1 MAGASGASGM
11 ETQKQLTEFL
21 YAELLHSLGV
31 YNGACEK
38 FKALQDDLEEVESGP
53 EDAARWRLKRA
64 AEAAFHC
71 NSHLRDQLHRS
82 ADVDGQ
88 PITRGQPSPFPAA
101 EERAYPTIS
110 LLSAIADFYEDAIA
124 ALRLYLKD
132 PDDRKAMNVEEYP
145 GHVLGYRLA
154 FIHDPQRRRE
164 ELTDEER
171 TALIEGKISRNSSRL
186 DEVKK
191 QLPPT
196 ETSKRGVIDEAE
208 RAKRFENILQG
219 DASSNH
225 TLLLTI
231 IQAMSEAH
239 MWMHEAEHIQSKSFG
254 EMLVGLPET
263 YARSQRMLRYSLV
276 LNTFVY
282 MAAES
287 APWIF
292 AEDERERDYVI
303 SNYDDCVRTL
313 APTYCI
319 WISVQLS
326 LLALH
331 RRAFTW
337 WTMGKREWAYRDF
350 YKLVR
355 LLRGLR
361 EPAERRGLRV
371 PGTKTFIEGLTG
383 MAELHIGRIYRGQ
396 HAHKMALRYF
406 ERASHH
412 LKGWEEHGEIGGL
425 VKSSH
430 WRVSLLI
437 NEGEANYQ
445 LGRVKRSILC
455 YAQAWRAYLLLV
467 EAETHATANVDV
479 VDSFAK
485 WLLPIVDDPEI
496 NRWELRSRIAPLV
509 DQFGTLRT
517 PPHLRSLAADI
528 VMRMGHLLFVLKLP
542 PKQRRN
548 EEEPRTEPP
557 NGEHDL
563 AKKCMAKAAFLD
575 PTNTMTATDLLKIE
589 YQAKG
594 EIPRPDEGSKG
605 PPVVPITEQWPAV
618 SGGFEEAA
626 QVTEYVLQSWLNKI
640 DRGRRK
646 YKREKEKR
654 VALDLLKSFLSHT
667 DSSNVKLAQVY
678 RYLMQ
683 ERRDDG
689 GAKKGEHSLDFVCM
703 RRYSSFFP
711 FLPRPSAFRAPGGGY
726 FVQACEPDAEPFGI
740 AVDPGPDFIENLY
753 RCGFALADIQM
764 IVITHDHADHIASL
778 DALLALMFNRGRL
791 TTDKFD
797 RDEKR
802 RLAIVGN
809 KSVCQRYE
817 FFNLPEYK
825 FIRKKK
831 EKPRKDAVRVL
842 SFEEIH
848 RLTSI
853 ENPARRKRA
862 IARKEIVLGPETL
875 RIEPVQT
882 WGHQDATGFISQ
894 GFLLS
899 IGSDPDRSS
908 ILFTGDTGIPPELP
922 LEPDLEQS
930 PRKDLR
936 AKGSKGLRE
945 AIEEAD
951 VVVAHLSSVPLVELR
966 TLAGLNASPEEA
978 NLQLVRDYAELWE
991 AAAKA
996 ATDDSADGE
1005 ENGGVGD
1012 ETEDDGKGNGE
1023 VEDGGEREDLK
1034 AGVTEAEFLLKQIQF
1049 GFRVKSGDHGIH
1061 VSPFDS
1067 RQGANKA
1074 RQHLY
1079 LKGLLDIA
1087 EIMASVE
1094 RKRGSLLL
1102 LGELREELGTFRT
1115 SIATAVSDAFF
1126 KKGSRGSRPSALTAD
1141 IGLRVRL
1148 TQSAK
1153 TTDPTLDV
1161 LCTTCD
1167 LDNDL
1172 VSGEKFHAPGE
1183 IREVCVKGEDE
1194 GVFYNCWLHNP
1205 RMRDEYLWV
1214 EAVERYDV
1222 FGE

>member
-1 MAGASGASGM
+1 MARDIAVSGM
-11 ETQKQLTEFL
+11 ETQKHLSEFL

-31 YNGACEK
+31 YNGASDKLE
-38 FKALQDDLEEVESGP
+38 ALRDELKEVRSGP
-53 EDAARWRLKRA
+53 EDAAKWRLKKA
-64 AEAAFHC
+64 AEAALHC
-71 NSHLRDQLHRS
+71 NSHLRDQLHYS
-82 ADVDGQ
+82 ADVDGK
-88 PITRGQPSPFPAA
+88 PTTRGQPSPFPAA
-101 EERAYPTIS
+101 EERAYPTVS
-110 LLSAIADFYEDAIA
+110 LLSSIADFYEDAIA
-124 ALRLYLKD
+124 ALRLHLED
-132 PDDRKAMNVEEYP
+132 PDPEKAMDAEGHP
-145 GHVLGYRLA
+145 GHVLGRRLA
-154 FIHDPQRRRE
+154 HIHDPQRRRE
-164 ELTDEER
+164 KLGTEESV
-171 TALIEGKISRNSSRL
+171 TLVEGKIARNENRL
-186 DEVKK
+186 SEVEK

-196 ETSKRGVIDEAE
+196 DTSNRGEIDEAE
-208 RAKRFENILQG
+208 QTRRFKAILRG
-219 DASSNH
+219 DAGSNH
-225 TLLLTI
+225 SLLLTV

-254 EMLVGLPET
+254 EMLVALPET
-263 YARSQRMLRYSLV
+263 HARSQRMLRYSLV

-287 APWIF
+287 SPLIF

-303 SNYDDCVRTL
+303 SNYDDCVRNL

-319 WISVQLS
+319 WISAQLS

-337 WTMGKREWAYRDF
+337 WTMGRREWAYRDF
-350 YKLVR
+350 HKLIR

-361 EPAERRGLRV
+361 GPAERRGLRV
-371 PGTKTFIEGLTG
+371 PGTRTFIEGLTG

-406 ERASHH
+406 ERASRH

-430 WRVSLLI
+430 WRVNLLI

-445 LGRVKRSILC
+445 LGRIKRSILC

-467 EAETHATANVDV
+467 EAETHATANVDI
-479 VDSFAK
+479 VDSFTK
-485 WLLPIVDDPEI
+485 WLAQIVDDPDV
-496 NRWELRSRIAPLV
+496 NRWELRSKIAPLV

-542 PKQRRN
+542 PKQPPAPGR
-548 EEEPRTEPP
+548 RTEPP

-563 AKKCMAKAAFLD
+563 AAKCMSKAAFLD

-589 YQAKG
+589 YQIKG
-594 EIPRPDEGSKG
+594 KVLRPDEGSQG
-605 PPVVPITEQWPAV
+605 PSEVALADQWPAV

-626 QVTEYVLQSWLNKI
+626 QVTEYVLQSWLNEV
-640 DRGRRK
+640 DFGRPNNRA
-646 YKREKEKR
+646 KEKR
-654 VALDLLKSFLSHT
+654 VALDLLRSFLAHT

-683 ERRDDG
+683 GRRDDVG
-689 GAKKGEHSLDFVCM
+689 KESEGHSLDFVCM

-726 FVQACEPDAEPFGI
+726 FVKACEPGCEPFGI

-791 TTDKFD
+791 TTDKFS
-797 RDEKR
+797 REERR
-802 RLAIVGN
+802 RLVIVGN
-809 KSVCQRYE
+809 ESVCERYDFFNQDEYE
-817 FFNLPEYK
+817 FIEEVD
-825 FIRKKK
+825 
-831 EKPRKDAVRVL
+831 EKARKDAVRVI
-842 SFEEIH
+842 SFEDVYEITNLDNAAK
-848 RLTSI
+848 RS
-853 ENPARRKRA
+853 AR
-862 IARKEIVLGPETL
+862 IAAKEIVLDPQTL
-875 RIEPVQT
+875 QIEPVKT
-882 WGHQDATGFISQ
+882 WGHQDATGIISQ

-899 IGSDPDRSS
+899 IGAGADRSS
-908 ILFTGDTGIPPELP
+908 ILFTGDTGIPSELP
-922 LEPDLEQS
+922 LEPDPER
-930 PRKDLR
+930 PAREDLL
-936 AKGSKGLRE
+936 AKGTKGLRE
-945 AIEEAD
+945 AVEEAD

-966 TLAGLNASPEEA
+966 TLAGLNASPEDA
-978 NLQLVRDYAELWE
+978 KLQLVGDYAELWE
-991 AAAKA
+991 QA
-996 ATDDSADGE
+996 ATAASDTSKD
-1005 ENGGVGD
+1005 
-1012 ETEDDGKGNGE
+1012 
-1023 VEDGGEREDLK
+1023 EDLE
-1034 AGVTEAEFLLKQIQF
+1034 AGITEADFLLKQIQF
-1049 GFRVKSGDHGIH
+1049 GFRVKSPKELGVR
-1061 VSPFDS
+1061 VSPFDP
-1067 RQGANKA
+1067 RQKPNQS

-1079 LKGLLDIA
+1079 LRGLLDIA
-1087 EIMASVE
+1087 EIMATTK
-1094 RKRGSLLL
+1094 RKRGQLLL

-1115 SIATAVSDAFF
+1115 SIATAISDAFF
-1126 KKGSRGSRPSALTAD
+1126 RKGTGKRSRPHALTAD

-1148 TQSAK
+1148 NHTEKA
-1153 TTDPTLDV
+1153 TDPTLEV

-1172 VSGEKFHAPGE
+1172 VSSEKFHAPND
-1183 IREVCVKGEDE
+1183 INEVCVKGEDE

-1205 RMRDEYLWV
+1205 RMRDEFLWV
-1214 EAVERYDV
+1214 ESVERYDV

>member
-1 MAGASGASGM
+1 MAGDTAASGM
-11 ETQKQLTEFL
+11 EAQKRLSEFL

-31 YNGACEK
+31 YNGACDKLE
-38 FKALQDDLEEVESGP
+38 ALRGELKGVRSGP
-53 EDAARWRLKRA
+53 EDAAKWRLNKA
-64 AEAAFHC
+64 AEAALHC
-71 NSHLRDQLHRS
+71 NSHLRDQLHHS
-82 ADVDGQ
+82 ADLDGQ
-88 PITRGQPSPFPAA
+88 PTTRGQPSPFPAA
-101 EERAYPTIS
+101 EERAYPTVS
-110 LLSAIADFYEDAIA
+110 LLSSIADFYEDAIA
-124 ALRLYLKD
+124 ALGLHLED
-132 PDDRKAMNVEEYP
+132 PDPAKAMDAKRYP

-164 ELTDEER
+164 EITDKENI
-171 TALIEGKISRNSSRL
+171 ALVKGKIARNDSRL
-186 DEVKK
+186 NEVLK

-196 ETSKRGVIDEAE
+196 ETSNRGETDPAE
-208 RAKRFENILQG
+208 QARRFQAILQG

-225 TLLLTI
+225 SLLLTI

-287 APWIF
+287 TPWIF

-319 WISVQLS
+319 WISAQLS

-350 YKLVR
+350 HKLVR

-371 PGTKTFIEGLTG
+371 PGTNTFIEGLTG

-406 ERASHH
+406 ERASSH
-412 LKGWEEHGEIGGL
+412 LKDWEEHGEIGGL

-430 WRVSLLI
+430 WRVNLLI

-467 EAETHATANVDV
+467 EAETHATANLDI
-479 VDSFAK
+479 VDSFTK
-485 WLLPIVDDPEI
+485 WLAQIVGDPDI
-496 NRWELRSRIAPLV
+496 NRWELRLRIAPLV

-528 VMRMGHLLFVLKLP
+528 VTRMGHLLFVLKLP
-542 PKQRRN
+542 PEEKPTKEEGNRRVPK
-548 EEEPRTEPP
+548 PRTEPP
-557 NGEHDL
+557 DGRHDL
-563 AKKCMAKAAFLD
+563 AKKCMSKAAFLD
-575 PTNTMTATDLLKIE
+575 PTNTMTMTDLLKIE
-589 YQAKG
+589 YQIEEEG
-594 EIPRPDEGSKG
+594 IPRPDEGSKG
-605 PPVVPITEQWPAV
+605 PPDVSLADQWPAA

-626 QVTEYVLQSWLNKI
+626 QVTEYVLQSWLNKF
-640 DRGRRK
+640 DFRRPK
-646 YKREKEKR
+646 YKGAKEKR
-654 VALDLLKSFLSHT
+654 VARDLLKSFLAHT

-683 ERRDDG
+683 DRRDDG
-689 GAKKGEHSLDFVCM
+689 GGEIRAYSLDFVCM

-726 FVQACEPDAEPFGI
+726 FVRVCEPKAEPFGI
-740 AVDPGPDFIENLY
+740 AIDPGPDFIENLY

-791 TTDKFD
+791 TTDKFS
-797 RDEKR
+797 REEGT

-809 KSVCQRYE
+809 KSVCQRYD
-817 FFNLPEYK
+817 FFNQDQYE
-825 FIRKKK
+825 FIKRKR
-831 EKPRKDAVRVL
+831 EKTRKDAVRVL
-842 SFEEIH
+842 SFEEMH
-848 RLTSI
+848 RITSI
-853 ENPARRKRA
+853 ADPEKRKAA
-862 IARKEIVLGPETL
+862 IAKAEILLDPKTL
-875 RIEPVQT
+875 QIEPVQT
-882 WGHQDATGFISQ
+882 WGHQDATGSISQ
-894 GFLLS
+894 GFLLG
-899 IGSDPDRSS
+899 IGHRDSERSS

-922 LEPDLEQS
+922 LESDPER
-930 PRKDLR
+930 PVRKDLR
-936 AKGSKGLRE
+936 AKGRKGLRE
-945 AIEEAD
+945 AVEEAD

-966 TLAGLNASPEEA
+966 ALADMNTSPEDSK
-978 NLQLVRDYAELWE
+978 LKLVRDYAELWE
-991 AAAKA
+991 QAVIAAAGDGQDQGDEA
-996 ATDDSADGE
+996 GGGE
-1005 ENGGVGD
+1005 ED
-1012 ETEDDGKGNGE
+1012 
-1023 VEDGGEREDLK
+1023 DLK
-1034 AGVTEAEFLLKQIQF
+1034 AGITEADFLLKQIQF
-1049 GFRVKSGDHGIH
+1049 GFRVSPKERGVNI
-1061 VSPFDS
+1061 SPFDP
-1067 RQGANKA
+1067 RQKETQA

-1079 LKGLLDIA
+1079 LRGLLDIA
-1087 EIMASVE
+1087 EIMAST
-1094 RKRGSLLL
+1094 KRNRGQLLL

-1126 KKGSRGSRPSALTAD
+1126 PKGRSEAGPNALTAD

-1148 TQSAK
+1148 AHSEDETH
-1153 TTDPTLDV
+1153 PVLDV

-1172 VSGEKFHAPGE
+1172 VPREKFHAPSD

-1205 RMRDEYLWV
+1205 RMRDEFLWV
-1214 EAVERYDV
+1214 ESVERYDV

>member
-1 MAGASGASGM
+1 MAGDFSASGM
-11 ETQKQLTEFL
+11 ETQKQLSEFL

-31 YNGACEK
+31 YNAASEK
-38 FKALQDDLEEVESGP
+38 LGTLQGKLEGVRSGP
-53 EDAARWRLKRA
+53 EDAARWRLNKA
-64 AEAAFHC
+64 AEAALHC
-71 NSHLRDQLHRS
+71 NSHLRDQLHHS
-82 ADVDGQ
+82 ADLDGQ
-88 PITRGQPSPFPAA
+88 PTTRGQPSPFPAA
-101 EERAYPTIS
+101 EERAYPTVS
-110 LLSAIADFYEDAIA
+110 LLSSIADFYEDAIT
-124 ALRLYLKD
+124 ALGLHLED
-132 PDDRKAMNVEEYP
+132 PDPDKAMDIEGHP

-154 FIHDPQRRRE
+154 FIHDPQRRRKE
-164 ELTDEER
+164 IADRER
-171 TALIEGKISRNSSRL
+171 VALVKGKIARNQSRL
-186 DEVKK
+186 AEVRA

-196 ETSKRGVIDEAE
+196 EMSHHGEPNDVEQAE
-208 RAKRFENILQG
+208 RFEAILRG

-225 TLLLTI
+225 SLLLTI

-263 YARSQRMLRYSLV
+263 YARSQRMLRYSQV

-287 APWIF
+287 TPWIF
-292 AEDERERDYVI
+292 AEDARERDYVI

-319 WISVQLS
+319 WISAQFS

-350 YKLVR
+350 HKLIR

-371 PGTKTFIEGLTG
+371 PGTRTFIEGITG

-406 ERASHH
+406 ERASRH
-412 LKGWEEHGEIGGL
+412 LKGWEDHTEIGGL

-479 VDSFAK
+479 VDSFTK
-485 WLLPIVDDPEI
+485 WLTQIVDDPDV
-496 NRWELRSRIAPLV
+496 NRWDLRSRIAPLV

-542 PKQRRN
+542 PEGNPTKN
-548 EEEPRTEPP
+548 EPRTEPP

-563 AKKCMAKAAFLD
+563 AKKCMSKAAFLD
-575 PTNTMTATDLLKIE
+575 PTNTMTMTDLLKIE
-589 YQAKG
+589 CQIEEEG
-594 EIPRPDEGSKG
+594 IPRPDEGSKG
-605 PPVVPITEQWPAV
+605 PPEVSVADQRPAV

-626 QVTEYVLQSWLNKI
+626 QVTEYVLQSWLNEF
-640 DRGRRK
+640 DFGQPK
-646 YKREKEKR
+646 YLRAKEKR
-654 VALDLLKSFLSHT
+654 VALDLLKSFLAHT

-683 ERRDDG
+683 DRRDDG
-689 GAKKGEHSLDFVCM
+689 GGEIRAHSLDFVCM

-726 FVQACEPDAEPFGI
+726 FVRACEPGAEPFGI
-740 AVDPGPDFIENLY
+740 AIDPGPDFVENLY

-791 TTDKFD
+791 TTDKFS
-797 RDEKR
+797 REER
-802 RLAIVGN
+802 CRLAIVGN

-817 FFNLPEYK
+817 FFNQDEYK
-825 FIRKKK
+825 FIKRKK
-831 EKPRKDAVRVL
+831 EKTRRDAVRVL
-842 SFEEIH
+842 SFEEMH
-848 RLTSI
+848 RITSNADPADRKSAI
-853 ENPARRKRA
+853 ERE
-862 IARKEIVLGPETL
+862 EIFLDPETL
-875 RIEPVQT
+875 QIEPVQT
-882 WGHQDATGFISQ
+882 WGHQDATGFVSQ
-894 GFLLS
+894 GFLLR
-899 IGSDPDRSS
+899 IGPDSDCSA

-922 LEPDLEQS
+922 LKPDPER
-930 PRKDLR
+930 PARKDLR
-936 AKGSKGLRE
+936 AKGRKGLRE
-945 AIEEAD
+945 AVEEAD
-951 VVVAHLSSVPLVELR
+951 VIVAHLSSVPLVELR
-966 TLAGLNASPEEA
+966 ALAGLNTRPEDAE
-978 NLQLVRDYAELWE
+978 LKLVRDYAALWE
-991 AAAKA
+991 EAASAASDGSKDDDHKA
-996 ATDDSADGE
+996 TRSNEQEGREQEARSSE
-1005 ENGGVGD
+1005 EN
-1012 ETEDDGKGNGE
+1012 
-1023 VEDGGEREDLK
+1023 DLK
-1034 AGVTEAEFLLKQIQF
+1034 AGITQADFLLKQIQF
-1049 GFRVKSGDHGIH
+1049 GFRVKGPKELGVH
-1061 VSPFDS
+1061 VSPFDP
-1067 RQGANKA
+1067 RQIENQA

-1079 LKGLLDIA
+1079 LRGLLDIA
-1087 EIMASVE
+1087 DIMANTK
-1094 RKRGSLLL
+1094 RKHGQLLL
-1102 LGELREELGTFRT
+1102 IGELREELGTFRT
-1115 SIATAVSDAFF
+1115 SIATAVSNAFF
-1126 KKGSRGSRPSALTAD
+1126 QKGRREARPNALTAD

-1148 TQSAK
+1148 AHSENA
-1153 TTDPTLDV
+1153 TDSSLDV

-1172 VSGEKFHAPGE
+1172 VSGEKFHAPSD

>member
-11 ETQKQLTEFL
+11 ETQKQLSEFL

-31 YNGACEK
+31 YNGASEK
-38 FKALQDDLEEVESGP
+38 LGALRSDLGGIQSGP
-53 EDAARWRLKRA
+53 EDAARWRLNKA
-64 AEAAFHC
+64 AEAALHC
-71 NSHLRDQLHRS
+71 NSHLRDQLHHS
-82 ADVDGQ
+82 ADIDGQ
-88 PITRGQPSPFPAA
+88 PTRRGQPSPFPAA
-101 EERAYPTIS
+101 EERAYPTVS
-110 LLSAIADFYEDAIA
+110 LLHSIADFYEDAIA
-124 ALRLYLKD
+124 ALDLHLGD
-132 PDDRKAMNVEEYP
+132 PKRGRDAKAP
-145 GHVLGYRLA
+145 HGHVLGHRFA
-154 FIHDPQRRRE
+154 FIHDPQRRRR
-164 ELTDEER
+164 ELGDGER
-171 TALIEGKISRNSSRL
+171 GPLIEGKIARNETRL
-186 DEVKK
+186 AKVEDL
-191 QLPPT
+191 LPLA
-196 ETSKRGVIDEAE
+196 EKSKRSKPGKAE
-208 RAKRFENILQG
+208 QNRRFEAILRG

-225 TLLLTI
+225 SLLLTI

-239 MWMHEAEHIQSKSFG
+239 MWMHEAEHIQSQSFG
-254 EMLVGLPET
+254 EMLVGIPET
-263 YARSQRMLRYSLV
+263 YASSQRMLRYSLA

-282 MAAES
+282 MATKS

-331 RRAFTW
+331 RRAFTH

-350 YKLVR
+350 HKLVR

-371 PGTKTFIEGLTG
+371 PGTKTFIEGITG

-396 HAHKMALRYF
+396 HAHKMAIRYF

-412 LKGWEEHGEIGGL
+412 LEGWEEHEEIGDL
-425 VKSSH
+425 VRSSH

-445 LGRVKRSILC
+445 LGRVKRSILS
-455 YAQAWRAYLLLV
+455 YARAWRAYLRLV

-479 VDSFAK
+479 VNSFTK
-485 WLLPIVDDPEI
+485 WLKPIVDDPDV

-509 DQFGTLRT
+509 NQFGTLRT

-542 PKQRRN
+542 PEQRAN
-548 EEEPRTEPP
+548 EKETRIEPP
-557 NGEHDL
+557 NGKHDL
-563 AKKCMAKAAFLD
+563 ATKCMQKAAFLD
-575 PTNTMTATDLLKIE
+575 PTNTMSATDLLKIE
-589 YQAKG
+589 YQTKAEKK
-594 EIPRPDEGSKG
+594 IPRPDEGSKG
-605 PPVVPITEQWPAV
+605 PPEIRLGDQWPTV

-626 QVTEYVLQSWLNKI
+626 QVTEYVLQSWLN
-640 DRGRRK
+640 DVDLARPDDLGEER
-646 YKREKEKR
+646 R
-654 VALDLLKSFLSHT
+654 VALDLLASFLSHT

-683 ERRDDG
+683 DRRDDG
-689 GAKKGEHSLDFVCM
+689 GTRSAEHSLDFVCM

-726 FVQACEPDAEPFGI
+726 FIRACEPDRDPFGI

-764 IVITHDHADHIASL
+764 IVITHDHADHLASL
-778 DALLALMFNRGRL
+778 DALLALMYYRGRL
-791 TTDKFD
+791 TTDKFG
-797 RDEKR
+797 RDKGC

-809 KSVCQRYE
+809 ESVYERYN
-817 FFNLPEYK
+817 FYNKPEYD
-825 FIRKKK
+825 FID
-831 EKPRKDAVRVL
+831 EKYEKDRERKDAIRVL
-842 SFEEIH
+842 TFEDLHEI
-848 RLTSI
+848 LS
-853 ENPARRKRA
+853 EEDPGKRKAA
-862 IARKEIVLGPETL
+862 IVKREILLEPETL
-875 RIEPVQT
+875 QIEPVRT
-882 WGHQDATGFISQ
+882 WGHQDATGNISQ

-899 IGSDPDRSS
+899 IGTEDDRSS
-908 ILFTGDTGIPPELP
+908 ILFTGDTGIPPELDGKP
-922 LEPDLEQS
+922 EARPDLDAQGE
-930 PRKDLR
+930 KN
-936 AKGSKGLRE
+936 LRE
-945 AIEEAD
+945 AVEEAD

-966 TLAGLNASPEEA
+966 ELAALSPGSQD
-978 NLQLVRDYAELWE
+978 LKPQPVREYLRLWKR
-991 AAAKA
+991 AATAAKKPS
-996 ATDDSADGE
+996 TDKDLQ
-1005 ENGGVGD
+1005 VG
-1012 ETEDDGKGNGE
+1012 
-1023 VEDGGEREDLK
+1023 
-1034 AGVTEAEFLLKQIQF
+1034 ATEAEFLLKQIQF
-1049 GFRVKSGDHGIH
+1049 GFRVRAPKKFNVAI
-1061 VSPFDS
+1061 SPFDP
-1067 RQGANKA
+1067 RQEPSHSK
-1074 RQHLY
+1074 QHLY
-1079 LKGLLDIA
+1079 LKGLLEIA
-1087 EIMASVE
+1087 KIMASGE
-1094 RKRGSLLL
+1094 RKRGQLLL

-1115 SIATAVSDAFF
+1115 SIATAISESFF
-1126 KKGSRGSRPSALTAD
+1126 EEVEGKATPNALTAD

-1148 TQSAK
+1148 THSDGA
-1153 TTDPTLDV
+1153 TDPTLKV

-1172 VSGEKFHAPGE
+1172 VSGEKFHTPDE

-1194 GVFYNCWLHNP
+1194 GVFYNCWLHDP

>member
-1 MAGASGASGM
+1 MAANIHASGM
-11 ETQKQLTEFL
+11 EMQKHLSEFL

-31 YNGACEK
+31 YNGASDKLE
-38 FKALQDDLEEVESGP
+38 ALRRELKGVSSGP
-53 EDAARWRLKRA
+53 EDAAKWRLNKA
-64 AEAAFHC
+64 AEAALHC
-71 NSHLRDQLHRS
+71 NSHLRDQLHHS
-82 ADVDGQ
+82 ADTDGA
-88 PITRGQPSPFPAA
+88 PTSRGQPSPFPAA
-101 EERAYPTIS
+101 EERAYPTVG
-110 LLSAIADFYEDAIA
+110 LLGSIADFYEDVIA
-124 ALRLYLKD
+124 ALRLHLED
-132 PDDRKAMNVEEYP
+132 SDRDKAMDAEGHP

-154 FIHDPQRRRE
+154 FIHDPQRRRK
-164 ELTDEER
+164 ELRPEER
-171 TALIEGKISRNSSRL
+171 VALIEGKIARNESRL
-186 DEVKK
+186 DEVRN

-196 ETSKRGVIDEAE
+196 EASNRGEVDEIE
-208 RAKRFENILQG
+208 QTNRFKAILQG

-225 TLLLTI
+225 SLLLTI

-254 EMLVGLPET
+254 KKLVALPET
-263 YARSQRMLRYSLV
+263 YARTQRMLRYSLV

-287 APWIF
+287 SPWIF

-303 SNYDDCVRTL
+303 TNYDDCVRTL

-319 WISVQLS
+319 WISAQLS

-331 RRAFTW
+331 RRAFTY

-350 YKLVR
+350 HKLVR
-355 LLRGLR
+355 LLRGMR
-361 EPAERRGLRV
+361 EPAEQRGLRV
-371 PGTKTFIEGLTG
+371 PGTKTFIEGITG

-406 ERASHH
+406 ERASRH
-412 LKGWEEHGEIGGL
+412 LQGWEEHGEIGGL

-430 WRVSLLI
+430 WRVNLLI
-437 NEGEANYQ
+437 NEGETNYQ
-445 LGRVKRSILC
+445 LGRIKRSILC

-479 VDSFAK
+479 VDSFTD
-485 WLLPIVDDPEI
+485 WLEQIVDDPDL
-496 NRWELRSRIAPLV
+496 NRWDLRFRIAPLV
-509 DQFGTLRT
+509 DQFETLRT

-528 VMRMGHLLFVLKLP
+528 VMRIGHLLFVLKLP
-542 PKQRRN
+542 PKQKKQ

-563 AKKCMAKAAFLD
+563 AKRCMSKAAFLD

-589 YQAKG
+589 DRIEQRN
-594 EIPRPDEGSKG
+594 IPRPDEGSNG
-605 PPVVPITEQWPAV
+605 PPEIALADQWPAV

-626 QVTEYVLQSWLNKI
+626 QVTEYVLQSWLNEV
-640 DRGRRK
+640 DFGRRK
-646 YKREKEKR
+646 LQAKEKR
-654 VALDLLKSFLSHT
+654 VALDLLRSFLAHT

-683 ERRDDG
+683 DRHDEG
-689 GAKKGEHSLDFVCM
+689 GGDIGDYSLDFVCM

-726 FVQACEPDAEPFGI
+726 FVRAREPNSEPFGI

-791 TTDKFD
+791 TADKFS
-797 RDEKR
+797 RKGKS
-802 RLAIVGN
+802 RLVIVGN
-809 KSVCQRYE
+809 ESVCRRYK
-817 FFNLPEYK
+817 FFNQDKYK
-825 FIRKKK
+825 FIEVDD
-831 EKPRKDAVRVL
+831 EKTRKDAVRVL
-842 SFEEIH
+842 PFQDIH
-848 RLTSI
+848 RITSI
-853 ENPARRKRA
+853 TDPAKRKAA
-862 IARKEIVLGPETL
+862 IRSKGILLGLETL
-875 RIEPVQT
+875 LIEPVRT

-899 IGSDPDRSS
+899 IGPGSDRSS
-908 ILFTGDTGIPPELP
+908 ILFTGDTGIPPEMP
-922 LEPDLEQS
+922 LEPDPEQ
-930 PRKDLR
+930 PLREDLH
-936 AKGSKGLRE
+936 AEGTKELRE
-945 AIEEAD
+945 AVEEAD
-951 VVVAHLSSVPLVELR
+951 VIVAHLSSVPLVELR
-966 TLAGLNASPEEA
+966 ALAGLNVGPDRPKPA
-978 NLQLVRDYAELWE
+978 LVTDYAELWE
-991 AAAKA
+991 QAATGVMELSKA
-996 ATDDSADGE
+996 ASANEDQDEDTDLEASIAEAD
-1005 ENGGVGD
+1005 
-1012 ETEDDGKGNGE
+1012 
-1023 VEDGGEREDLK
+1023 
-1034 AGVTEAEFLLKQIQF
+1034 FLLKQIQF
-1049 GFRVKSGDHGIH
+1049 GFRVKNPEKLEVP
-1061 VSPFDS
+1061 VSPFDP
-1067 RQGANKA
+1067 RQRENRS

-1079 LKGLLDIA
+1079 LTGLLEIA
-1087 EIMASVE
+1087 KIMASAK
-1094 RKRGSLLL
+1094 RKQGQLLL

-1126 KKGSRGSRPSALTAD
+1126 QQGARRSRPHALTAD

-1148 TQSAK
+1148 NHTENAADLPLK
-1153 TTDPTLDV
+1153 V

-1172 VSGEKFHAPGE
+1172 VRSEKFHAPSD
-1183 IREVCVKGEDE
+1183 INEVCVKGEDE

-1205 RMRDEYLWV
+1205 RMRDEFLWV
-1214 EAVERYDV
+1214 ESVERYDV

>member
-1 MAGASGASGM
+1 MAGATSASGM
-11 ETQKQLTEFL
+11 ETQKQLSEFL

-31 YNGACEK
+31 YNGASDKLEE
-38 FKALQDDLEEVESGP
+38 LLDDLDEVQSGP
-53 EDAARWRLKRA
+53 EDAAEWRLKRA
-64 AEAAFHC
+64 AEAALHC
-71 NSHLRDQLHRS
+71 NCHLRDQLHHS
-82 ADVDGQ
+82 ADVDGK
-88 PITRGQPSPFPAA
+88 PTTRGQPSPFPAA
-101 EERAYPTIS
+101 EEGAFPTVS
-110 LLSAIADFYEDAIA
+110 LLGSIADFYEDAIA
-124 ALRLYLKD
+124 ALGLYLED
-132 PDDRKAMNVEEYP
+132 PDEKKAMNAEKYP

-164 ELTDEER
+164 ELTKRER
-171 TALIEGKISRNSSRL
+171 TALIEGKIARNNGRL
-186 DEVKK
+186 EQVKR
-191 QLPPT
+191 QLTPT
-196 ETSKRGVIDEAE
+196 EMSNRSAPEPPE
-208 RAKRFENILQG
+208 RTDRYKAILKG
-219 DASSNH
+219 DANSNYS
-225 TLLLTI
+225 LLLTI

-254 EMLVGLPET
+254 KMLVELPET

-303 SNYDDCVRTL
+303 SNYDECVRTL

-319 WISVQLS
+319 WISAQLS

-350 YKLVR
+350 HKLVR

-371 PGTKTFIEGLTG
+371 PGTKTFIEGMTG

-412 LKGWEEHGEIGGL
+412 LKGWEDHDEIGGL

-430 WRVSLLI
+430 WRVNLLI

-467 EAETHATANVDV
+467 EAETHSTANVDV
-479 VDSFAK
+479 VDSFTK
-485 WLLPIVDDPEI
+485 WLTLFVDDPDL
-496 NRWELRSRIAPLV
+496 NRWELRFRIAPLV
-509 DQFGTLRT
+509 NQFSTLRT

-542 PKQRRN
+542 PKQRTL
-548 EEEPRTEPP
+548 EEKPRVKPP
-557 NGEHDL
+557 DGKHDL
-563 AKKCMAKAAFLD
+563 AERCMQKAAFLD

-589 YQAKG
+589 HQNKKRVL
-594 EIPRPDEGSKG
+594 RPDEGSQG
-605 PPVVPITEQWPAV
+605 PPKIALGDQWPAV

-626 QVTEYVLQSWLNKI
+626 QVTEYVLQGWLKKV
-640 DRGRRK
+640 GRRK
-646 YKREKEKR
+646 SWPQEKL
-654 VALDLLKSFLSHT
+654 VALDLLKSFLAHT

-683 ERRDDG
+683 ERREDG
-689 GAKKGEHSLDFVCM
+689 DEEGDHSLDFVCM

-726 FVQACEPDAEPFGI
+726 FVRVREPEAEPFGI

-791 TTDKFD
+791 TTDKFSRED
-797 RDEKR
+797 KT
-802 RLAIVGN
+802 RLVIVGN
-809 KSVCQRYE
+809 KSVCQRYD
-817 FFNLPEYK
+817 FFNQKTYK
-825 FIRKKK
+825 FIRRKK
-831 EKPRKDAVRVL
+831 EKTRRDAVKVI
-842 SFEEIH
+842 SFETIH
-848 RLTSI
+848 RITSI
-853 ENPARRKRA
+853 KDPEKRKKA
-862 IARKEIVLGPETL
+862 IARQEILLEPKTL
-875 RIEPVQT
+875 EIEPVRT

-899 IGSDPDRSS
+899 VGPDSKRSS
-908 ILFTGDTGIPPELP
+908 ILFTGDTGVPPELP
-922 LEPDLEQS
+922 LEPDPDRE
-930 PRKDLR
+930 PRKDLLAR
-936 AKGSKGLRE
+936 GKKGLRE
-945 AIEEAD
+945 AVEESD
-951 VVVAHLSSVPLVELR
+951 VIVAHLSSVPLVELR
-966 TLAGLNASPEEA
+966 ALAGLKTGLDDATPP
-978 NLQLVRDYAELWE
+978 LVSDYAELWTDAVTAASKPSTDGDPDEELEEDKDLEEGFNE
-991 AAAKA
+991 A
-996 ATDDSADGE
+996 
-1005 ENGGVGD
+1005 N
-1012 ETEDDGKGNGE
+1012 
-1023 VEDGGEREDLK
+1023 
-1034 AGVTEAEFLLKQIQF
+1034 FLLKQIQF
-1049 GFRVKSGDHGIH
+1049 GFRVKPPKKPRVHM
-1061 VSPFDS
+1061 SPFDPEQEES
-1067 RQGANKA
+1067 QG

-1079 LKGLLDIA
+1079 LTGLLNIA
-1087 EIMASVE
+1087 EIMAATN
-1094 RKRGSLLL
+1094 RKRGQLLL

-1126 KKGSRGSRPSALTAD
+1126 EPVKGRARPYALTAD

-1148 TQSAK
+1148 SHPK
-1153 TTDPTLDV
+1153 GSPRPDLDV

-1172 VSGEKFHAPGE
+1172 VSKERFHPPRD
-1183 IREVCVKGEDE
+1183 ISEVCVKGEDE

>member
-1 MAGASGASGM
+1 MTGDITGSGM
-11 ETQKQLTEFL
+11 ETQKHLSEFL

-31 YNGACEK
+31 YNGASDK
-38 FKALQDDLEEVESGP
+38 LEELQRELEGVRSGP
-53 EDAARWRLKRA
+53 EDADKWRLNKA
-64 AEAAFHC
+64 AEAALHC
-71 NSHLRDQLHRS
+71 NSHLRDQLHHS
-82 ADVDGQ
+82 ADVDGK
-88 PITRGQPSPFPAA
+88 PTTRGQPSPFPAA
-101 EERAYPTIS
+101 EERAYPTVS
-110 LLSAIADFYEDAIA
+110 LLSSIADFYEDVVA
-124 ALRLYLKD
+124 ALRLHLED
-132 PDDRKAMNVEEYP
+132 PDPDKAKNAEEHP
-145 GHVLGYRLA
+145 GHVLGRRFA
-154 FIHDPQRRRE
+154 FIHDPQRRRKELGRE
-164 ELTDEER
+164 ELR
-171 TALIEGKISRNSSRL
+171 ALVKGKIVRNESRL
-186 DEVKK
+186 NEVKK

-196 ETSKRGVIDEAE
+196 ETSNRGQIDEAE
-208 RAKRFENILQG
+208 QTKRFKAILLG

-225 TLLLTI
+225 SLLLTI

-239 MWMHEAEHIQSKSFG
+239 MWMHEAEHIQSKGFG
-254 EMLVGLPET
+254 EMLVALPET

-276 LNTFVY
+276 LNTFVH

-287 APWIF
+287 SPWIF

-303 SNYDDCVRTL
+303 TNYDDCVRTL

-337 WTMGKREWAYRDF
+337 WTMGRREWAYRDF
-350 YKLVR
+350 HKLVR

-361 EPAERRGLRV
+361 EPAELRGLRV

-406 ERASHH
+406 ERASRH
-412 LKGWEEHGEIGGL
+412 LRGWEEHGEIGGL

-430 WRVSLLI
+430 WRVNLLL

-467 EAETHATANVDV
+467 ESETHATANVDIA
-479 VDSFAK
+479 DSFTK
-485 WLLPIVDDPEI
+485 WLTQIVDDPDVD
-496 NRWELRSRIAPLV
+496 RWELRARIAPLV

-528 VMRMGHLLFVLKLP
+528 VMRMGHLLLVLKLP
-542 PKQRRN
+542 PKQRPKPGLRI
-548 EEEPRTEPP
+548 EPP
-557 NGEHDL
+557 DGKHDL

-589 YQAKG
+589 YQIEEKV
-594 EIPRPDEGSKG
+594 PRPDEGSQG
-605 PPVVPITEQWPAV
+605 PPEIALADQWPAV

-626 QVTEYVLQSWLNKI
+626 QVTEYVLQSWLNEV
-640 DRGRRK
+640 DFGRPNRA
-646 YKREKEKR
+646 KEKR
-654 VALDLLKSFLSHT
+654 VALDLLRSFLAHT

-683 ERRDDG
+683 DRRDDG
-689 GAKKGEHSLDFVCM
+689 GKENDGYSLDLVCM

-726 FVQACEPDAEPFGI
+726 FVKAHEPDSKPFGI
-740 AVDPGPDFIENLY
+740 VVDPGPDFIENLY

-778 DALLALMFNRGRL
+778 DALLALIFNRGRL
-791 TTDKFD
+791 TADRFS

-802 RLAIVGN
+802 RLVIVGN
-809 KSVCQRYE
+809 ESVCERYDFFNQEKYE
-817 FFNLPEYK
+817 FIK
-825 FIRKKK
+825 VKA
-831 EKPRKDAVRVL
+831 EKARKDAVQVL

-848 RLTSI
+848 RITHLDDPAERAAEI
-853 ENPARRKRA
+853 EA
-862 IARKEIVLGPETL
+862 KEIVLDPKSL
-875 RIEPVQT
+875 QIEPVKT
-882 WGHQDATGFISQ
+882 WGHQDATGIISQ

-899 IGSDPDRSS
+899 IGAGPDRSS

-922 LEPDLEQS
+922 LEPDPGQ
-930 PRKDLR
+930 PRRKDLL
-936 AKGSKGLRE
+936 AKGAKGLRE

-951 VVVAHLSSVPLVELR
+951 VIVAHLSSVPLVELR
-966 TLAGLNASPEEA
+966 ALAGLNASPDDAKPE
-978 NLQLVRDYAELWE
+978 LVRDYAELWE
-991 AAAKA
+991 EAAIVA
-996 ATDDSADGE
+996 S
-1005 ENGGVGD
+1005 
-1012 ETEDDGKGNGE
+1012 ETSKD
-1023 VEDGGEREDLK
+1023 EDLE
-1034 AGVTEAEFLLKQIQF
+1034 AGITEADFLLKQIQF
-1049 GFRVKSGDHGIH
+1049 GFRVKSPKELGVH
-1061 VSPFDS
+1061 VSPFDP
-1067 RQGANKA
+1067 RQKESQS

-1079 LKGLLDIA
+1079 LRGLLDIA
-1087 EIMASVE
+1087 KIMATTK
-1094 RKRGSLLL
+1094 RKRGQLLL

-1115 SIATAVSDAFF
+1115 SIATAISDAFF
-1126 KKGSRGSRPSALTAD
+1126 RKGSRKPRHHTLTAD

-1148 TQSAK
+1148 SHTENA
-1153 TTDPTLDV
+1153 TDPTLKV

-1172 VSGEKFHAPGE
+1172 VSSEKFHAPSD
-1183 IREVCVKGEDE
+1183 INEVCVKGEDE

-1205 RMRDEYLWV
+1205 RMRDEFLWV
-1214 EAVERYDV
+1214 ESVERYDV

>member
-1 MAGASGASGM
+1 MAGATGASGM
-11 ETQKQLTEFL
+11 ETQKQLSEFL

-31 YNGACEK
+31 YNAASEK
-38 FKALQDDLEEVESGP
+38 LEALIDDLDEVKSGP
-53 EDAARWRLKRA
+53 EDATEWRLKKT
-64 AEAAFHC
+64 AEAALHC
-71 NSHLRDQLHRS
+71 NSHLRDQPHHS
-82 ADVDGQ
+82 ADVDGK
-88 PITRGQPSPFPAA
+88 PTTRGQPSPFPAA
-101 EERAYPTIS
+101 EEGAYPTVS
-110 LLSAIADFYEDAIA
+110 LLSSIADFYEDAIK
-124 ALRLYLKD
+124 ALHLHQKD
-132 PDDRKAMNVEEYP
+132 PDRKKAMNAKKYP

-164 ELTDEER
+164 ELTER
-171 TALIEGKISRNSSRL
+171 ERIALVKGKIARNESRL
-186 DEVKK
+186 EQVKK
-191 QLPPT
+191 QLSST
-196 ETSKRGVIDEAE
+196 ELSNRRAPSPAE
-208 RAKRFENILQG
+208 RTKRFKAILEG
-219 DASSNH
+219 DANSNH
-225 TLLLTI
+225 SLLLTI

-303 SNYDDCVRTL
+303 SNYDECVRTL

-319 WISVQLS
+319 WISAQLS

-350 YKLVR
+350 HKLIR
-355 LLRGLR
+355 LLRELR
-361 EPAERRGLRV
+361 APAERRGLRV
-371 PGTKTFIEGLTG
+371 PGTNTFIEGMTG

-412 LKGWEEHGEIGGL
+412 LKGWEEHTEIGSL

-430 WRVSLLI
+430 WRVNLLI

-479 VDSFAK
+479 IDSFTE
-485 WLLPIVDDPEI
+485 WLVPIVDDPDV
-496 NRWELRSRIAPLV
+496 NRWELRTRIAPLV
-509 DQFGTLRT
+509 DQFSTLRT

-542 PKQRRN
+542 PKQRKL
-548 EEEPRTEPP
+548 EEKPRTKPP
-557 NGEHDL
+557 EGRHDL
-563 AKKCMAKAAFLD
+563 AERCMQKAAFLD

-589 YQAKG
+589 HQNKKS
-594 EIPRPDEGSKG
+594 IPRPDEGSKG
-605 PPVVPITEQWPAV
+605 PPKIALGDQWPAM

-626 QVTEYVLQSWLNKI
+626 QVTEYVLQSWLKEI
-640 DRGRRK
+640 GKRRSWP
-646 YKREKEKR
+646 KEKQ
-654 VALDLLKSFLSHT
+654 VALDLLKSFLAHT

-689 GAKKGEHSLDFVCM
+689 SEEDKEYSLDFVCM

-726 FVQACEPDAEPFGI
+726 FVQAREPEAEPFGI

-791 TTDKFD
+791 LTTDEFS
-797 RDEKR
+797 REEKR
-802 RLAIVGN
+802 RLVIVGN
-809 KSVCQRYE
+809 KSVCQRYD
-817 FFNLPEYK
+817 FFNQDTYK
-825 FIRKKK
+825 FIRRKKDK
-831 EKPRKDAVRVL
+831 TRRDAVKVI
-842 SFEEIH
+842 SFEDIH
-848 RLTSI
+848 RITSI
-853 ENPARRKRA
+853 DDPEKRKAA
-862 IARKEIVLGPETL
+862 IVKREILLDPKTL
-875 RIEPVQT
+875 KIEPVRT
-882 WGHQDATGFISQ
+882 WGHQDASGYISQ

-899 IGSDPDRSS
+899 IGPDSDRSS

-922 LEPDLEQS
+922 PVPD
-930 PRKDLR
+930 PGRPARKDLLAR
-936 AKGSKGLRE
+936 GKKGLRE
-945 AIEEAD
+945 AVEEAD
-951 VVVAHLSSVPLVELR
+951 VIVAHLSSVPLVELR
-966 TLAGLNASPEEA
+966 ALADLNTGAGTGEPRLVTDYTDLWKKAVEGASE
-978 NLQLVRDYAELWE
+978 
-991 AAAKA
+991 
-996 ATDDSADGE
+996 TSDD
-1005 ENGGVGD
+1005 
-1012 ETEDDGKGNGE
+1012 DD
-1023 VEDGGEREDLK
+1023 DDLK
-1034 AGVTEAEFLLKQIQF
+1034 AGLDEANFLLKQIQF
-1049 GFRVKSGDHGIH
+1049 GFRVRPKDLGVS

-1067 RQGANKA
+1067 RQEKSQSK
-1074 RQHLY
+1074 QHLY

-1087 EIMASVE
+1087 EIMAST
-1094 RKRGSLLL
+1094 KRNRGQLLL

-1115 SIATAVSDAFF
+1115 SIATALSDAYF
-1126 KKGSRGSRPSALTAD
+1126 KSGARNSRPCALTAD
-1141 IGLRVRL
+1141 IGLRVR
-1148 TQSAK
+1148 SSRSEGAI
-1153 TTDPTLDV
+1153 DPPLHV

-1172 VSGEKFHAPGE
+1172 VSKEKFHPPSD

-1194 GVFYNCWLHNP
+1194 GVFYNCWLHDP

>member
-1 MAGASGASGM
+1 MSGGQVASGM
-11 ETQKQLTEFL
+11 ETQKQLSEFL
-21 YAELLHSLGV
+21 YAELLHSLGI
-31 YNGACEK
+31 YNAASDK
-38 FKALQDDLEEVESGP
+38 LVALREDLKDVQSGP
-53 EDAARWRLKRA
+53 EDAARWQLN
-64 AEAAFHC
+64 EAAKSALHC
-71 NSHLRDQLHRS
+71 NSHLRDQLHHS
-82 ADVDGQ
+82 ADLDGK
-88 PITRGQPSPFPAA
+88 PTTRGQPSPFPAA
-101 EERAYPTIS
+101 EQRAYPTVS
-110 LLSAIADFYEDAIA
+110 LLRSIADFYEDAIA
-124 ALRLYLKD
+124 ALRLHLEK
-132 PDDRKAMNVEEYP
+132 PKRGKKANGPP

-164 ELTDEER
+164 ELSER
-171 TALIEGKISRNSSRL
+171 ERIALIEGKIVRNQSRL
-186 DEVKK
+186 AEVKK
-191 QLPPT
+191 QLPLT
-196 ETSKRGVIDEAE
+196 EMSNRGEPNDTE
-208 RAKRFENILQG
+208 RTERFEAILGG
-219 DASSNH
+219 DANANH
-225 TLLLTI
+225 SLLLTI

-239 MWMHEAEHIQSKSFG
+239 MWMHQAEHIQSKSFG
-254 EMLVGLPET
+254 KMLLGLPET

-319 WISVQLS
+319 WISAQLS

-331 RRAFTW
+331 RRAFTH

-350 YKLVR
+350 HKLVR

-371 PGTKTFIEGLTG
+371 PGTKTFIEGITG

-412 LKGWEEHGEIGGL
+412 LEGWEEHGEIGAL

-430 WRVSLLI
+430 WRVNLLV

-445 LGRVKRSILC
+445 LGRIKRSILC
-455 YAQAWRAYLLLV
+455 YARAWRAYLLLV

-479 VDSFAK
+479 VDSFTE
-485 WLLPIVDDPEI
+485 WLAQFVDDPDL

-542 PKQRRN
+542 PKQKSQEE
-548 EEEPRTEPP
+548 EEEPRTKPP
-557 NGEHDL
+557 NGKHDL
-563 AKKCMAKAAFLD
+563 AMRCMSKAAFLD

-589 YQAKG
+589 YQTEA
-594 EIPRPDEGSKG
+594 EVERPDEGSKG
-605 PPVVPITEQWPAV
+605 PPNVSLAGQWPGV

-626 QVTEYVLQSWLNKI
+626 QVTEYILQSWLNEV
-640 DRGRRK
+640 DEGRPEYPRAPD
-646 YKREKEKR
+646 KR
-654 VALDLLKSFLSHT
+654 VALDLLRSFLAHT
-667 DSSNVKLAQVY
+667 DSSNMKLAQVY

-689 GAKKGEHSLDFVCM
+689 GGEEGDYSLDFVCM

-726 FVQACEPDAEPFGI
+726 FVRVREPKGDPFGI

-778 DALLALMFNRGRL
+778 DALLALMYNRGRL
-791 TTDKFD
+791 TTDRFSRK
-797 RDEKR
+797 KGR

-809 KSVCQRYE
+809 ESVCKRYD
-817 FFNLPEYK
+817 FFNEEEYD
-825 FIRKKK
+825 FIEDDE
-831 EKPRKDAVRVL
+831 EKARKDAVRVI
-842 SFEEIH
+842 SFEDIHEITTVEDPVE
-848 RLTSI
+848 RMAAI
-853 ENPARRKRA
+853 ERE
-862 IARKEIVLGPETL
+862 EIVLDPKTL
-875 RIEPVQT
+875 QIEPVKT
-882 WGHQDATGFISQ
+882 WGHQDATGIISQ
-894 GFLLS
+894 GFLLR
-899 IGSDPDRSS
+899 IGPDSDRSS
-908 ILFTGDTGIPPELP
+908 ILFTGDTGVPPELP
-922 LEPDLEQS
+922 LEPDPE
-930 PRKDLR
+930 RERRRDLD
-936 AKGSKGLRE
+936 AKGEKGLRE
-945 AIEEAD
+945 AVEEAD
-951 VVVAHLSSVPLVELR
+951 VIVAHLSSVPLVELR
-966 TLAGLNASPEEA
+966 AIAGLSTGPEDPKP
-978 NLQLVRDYAELWE
+978 QLVSDYTELWE
-991 AAAKA
+991 KA
-996 ATDDSADGE
+996 VDGASKRSK
-1005 ENGGVGD
+1005 D
-1012 ETEDDGKGNGE
+1012 
-1023 VEDGGEREDLK
+1023 EDLK
-1034 AGVTEAEFLLKQIQF
+1034 AGLTEADFLLKQIQF
-1049 GFRVKSGDHGIH
+1049 GFRVKNPEKRKKP
-1061 VSPFDS
+1061 VSPFDP
-1067 RQGANKA
+1067 RQKESQG

-1079 LKGLLDIA
+1079 LRGLLDIA
-1087 EIMASVE
+1087 EVMASSN
-1094 RKRGSLLL
+1094 RDRGQLLL

-1126 KKGSRGSRPSALTAD
+1126 KDVNGTANLHALTAD

-1148 TQSAK
+1148 TNSEEMEAA
-1153 TTDPTLDV
+1153 TLDV

-1172 VSGEKFHAPGE
+1172 VSKEKFHAPAD
-1183 IREVCVKGEDE
+1183 ISEVCVKGEDE

>member
-1 MAGASGASGM
+1 MAGATGTTGM
-11 ETQKQLTEFL
+11 ETQKHLSEFL

-31 YNGACEK
+31 YNGASDQLE
-38 FKALQDDLEEVESGP
+38 ALRGELDGVGSGP
-53 EDAARWRLKRA
+53 EDAVQWRLDQA
-64 AEAAFHC
+64 AGAALHC
-71 NSHLRDQLHRS
+71 NSHLRDQLHHS
-82 ADVDGQ
+82 ADVEGK
-88 PITRGQPSPFPAA
+88 PTTRGQPSPFPAA
-101 EERAYPTIS
+101 EEGAYPTVG
-110 LLSAIADFYEDAIA
+110 LLSSIADFYKDVIE
-124 ALRLYLKD
+124 ALRLHRDEPKKGEAAD
-132 PDDRKAMNVEEYP
+132 GPP

-164 ELTDEER
+164 ELRDEER
-171 TALIEGKISRNSSRL
+171 TALIEGKIARNQSRL
-186 DEVKK
+186 AEVEK

-196 ETSKRGVIDEAE
+196 ETSNRGEIGKAE
-208 RAKRFENILQG
+208 QKERFEAILSG

-225 TLLLTI
+225 SLLLTI

-263 YARSQRMLRYSLV
+263 YARSQRMLSYSLV

-282 MAAES
+282 MAAETS
-287 APWIF
+287 PWIF

-303 SNYDDCVRTL
+303 SNYDECVRTL

-319 WISVQLS
+319 WISAQFS

-331 RRAFTW
+331 RRAFTH

-350 YKLVR
+350 HKLVR

-371 PGTKTFIEGLTG
+371 PGTKTFIEGMTG
-383 MAELHIGRIYRGQ
+383 MAEMHIGRIYRGQ

-406 ERASHH
+406 ERASRH

-430 WRVSLLI
+430 WRVNLLV
-437 NEGEANYQ
+437 NEGEASYQ
-445 LGRVKRSILC
+445 LGKIKRSILC

-467 EAETHATANVDV
+467 EAETHATANVAV
-479 VDSFAK
+479 VDSFTK
-485 WLLPIVDDPEI
+485 WLTQFVDDPDV

-542 PKQRRN
+542 PKQKEL
-548 EEEPRTEPP
+548 EEGPREKPP
-557 NGEHDL
+557 NGKHDL
-563 AKKCMAKAAFLD
+563 AMKCMSKAAFLD

-589 YQAKG
+589 YPST
-594 EIPRPDEGSKG
+594 EDDVSRPDEGSIG
-605 PPVVPITEQWPAV
+605 PSEVALADQWPAV

-626 QVTEYVLQSWLNKI
+626 QVTEYVLQSWLNDV
-640 DRGRRK
+640 DRGRPE
-646 YKREKEKR
+646 YPEAKEKR
-654 VALDLLKSFLSHT
+654 VALDLLKSFLAHT

-683 ERRDDG
+683 DRRDDG
-689 GAKKGEHSLDFVCM
+689 GEDAKEYSLDFVCV

-726 FVQACEPDAEPFGI
+726 FVRVREPKDEDEDESIRKDEFFGI

-778 DALLALMFNRGRL
+778 DALLALMYNRGRL
-791 TTDKFD
+791 TTDRFSRK
-797 RDEKR
+797 EKR

-809 KSVCQRYE
+809 ESVCERYE
-817 FFNLPEYK
+817 FFNNDEYD
-825 FIRKKK
+825 FIEDEE
-831 EKPRKDAVRVL
+831 EKIRKDAVRVI

-848 RLTSI
+848 DITKEDDL
-853 ENPARRKRA
+853 AKRA
-862 IARKEIVLGPETL
+862 AAIEEKEILLDPKTL
-875 RIEPVQT
+875 QIEPVKT
-882 WGHQDATGFISQ
+882 WGHQDATGIISQ
-894 GFLLS
+894 GFMLS
-899 IGSDPDRSS
+899 IGRDEKRSS
-908 ILFTGDTGIPPELP
+908 ILFTGDTGVPPELP
-922 LEPDLEQS
+922 LEPDPDQ
-930 PRKDLR
+930 PQRGDLFAR
-936 AKGSKGLRE
+936 GDKELRE
-945 AIEEAD
+945 AVEEAD
-951 VVVAHLSSVPLVELR
+951 VIVAHLSSVPLVELR
-966 TLAGLNASPEEA
+966 ALAGLKTGPRDSKPR
-978 NLQLVRDYAELWE
+978 LVTDYAKLWKQAVT
-991 AAAKA
+991 AASKPSK
-996 ATDDSADGE
+996 D
-1005 ENGGVGD
+1005 
-1012 ETEDDGKGNGE
+1012 K
-1023 VEDGGEREDLK
+1023 DLK
-1034 AGVTEAEFLLKQIQF
+1034 AGLTEANFLLKQIQF
-1049 GFRVKSGDHGIH
+1049 GFRVRPPKKLRGTHM
-1061 VSPFDS
+1061 SPFDPKQEES
-1067 RQGANKA
+1067 QG

-1079 LKGLLDIA
+1079 LTGLLNIA
-1087 EIMASVE
+1087 EIMAATK
-1094 RKRGSLLL
+1094 RKRGQLLL

-1115 SIATAVSDAFF
+1115 SIATAISDAFF
-1126 KKGSRGSRPSALTAD
+1126 KGVESEAKRYALTAD

-1148 TQSAK
+1148 THPEKA
-1153 TTDPTLDV
+1153 TDPTLNV

-1172 VSGEKFHAPGE
+1172 VSKEKFHPPSDVN
-1183 IREVCVKGEDE
+1183 EVCVKGEDE

-1205 RMRDEYLWV
+1205 RMRDEFLWV

>member
-1 MAGASGASGM
+1 MAGAPAASGM
-11 ETQKQLTEFL
+11 ETQKQLSEFL

-31 YNGACEK
+31 YNAASEK
-38 FKALQDDLEEVESGP
+38 LKALRDDLKDVRSGP
-53 EDAARWRLKRA
+53 EDAARWRLDKA
-64 AEAAFHC
+64 AEAALHC
-71 NSHLRDQLHRS
+71 NSHLRDELHHS
-82 ADVDGQ
+82 ADINGI
-88 PITRGQPSPFPAA
+88 PTKRGQPSPFPAA
-101 EERAYPTIS
+101 EDGAYPTVS
-110 LLSAIADFYEDAIA
+110 LLSSIADFYEDVIA
-124 ALRLYLKD
+124 ALRLYQED
-132 PDDRKAMNVEEYP
+132 PDIDKAMDVERYP
-145 GHVLGYRLA
+145 GHVLGFRFA

-164 ELTDEER
+164 EVAPGER
-171 TALIEGKISRNSSRL
+171 AALIEGKIARNRSRL
-186 DEVKK
+186 AEVME
-191 QLPPT
+191 QILPT
-196 ETSKRGVIDEAE
+196 EMSNRDISRTEQTARF
-208 RAKRFENILQG
+208 RAILQG
-219 DASSNH
+219 DANSNH
-225 TLLLTI
+225 SLLLTI

-263 YARSQRMLRYSLV
+263 HARSQHMLRYAQV

-287 APWIF
+287 VPWIF
-292 AEDERERDYVI
+292 AEDERERDYVVI
-303 SNYDDCVRTL
+303 NYDECVRTL

-319 WISVQLS
+319 WISAQLS

-331 RRAFTW
+331 RRAFTF
-337 WTMGKREWAYRDF
+337 WTMGKRESAYRDF
-350 YKLVR
+350 HKLVR

-361 EPAERRGLRV
+361 QPAQRRGLRV
-371 PGTKTFIEGLTG
+371 PGTMTFIEGITG

-412 LKGWEEHGEIGGL
+412 LKGWESHSEIGGL

-430 WRVSLLI
+430 WRVNLLV

-445 LGRVKRSILC
+445 LGKVKRTILC

-467 EAETHATANVDV
+467 EAETHATANVEV
-479 VDSFAK
+479 VDAFTK
-485 WLLPIVDDPEI
+485 WLTPFVDDPDL

-542 PKQRRN
+542 PKQKPPA
-548 EEEPRTEPP
+548 EEGAKPP
-557 NGEHDL
+557 DGKHDL
-563 AKKCMAKAAFLD
+563 AMRCMSKAAFLD

-589 YQAKG
+589 YQTEK
-594 EIPRPDEGSKG
+594 EVPLPDEGSKG
-605 PPVVPITEQWPAV
+605 PPEVKLGDQWPAA

-626 QVTEYVLQSWLNKI
+626 QVTEYVLQDWLNKV
-640 DRGRRK
+640 DKGRPE
-646 YKREKEKR
+646 YPKEKR
-654 VALDLLKSFLSHT
+654 VALDLLKSFLAHT

-683 ERRDDG
+683 DDRRDDG
-689 GAKKGEHSLDFVCM
+689 DEDAQEYSLDFVCM

-726 FVQACEPDAEPFGI
+726 FVRVWEPAPAGESKREPFGI

-778 DALLALMFNRGRL
+778 DALLALMYNRGRL
-791 TTDKFD
+791 TTESRFSRKG
-797 RDEKR
+797 KR

-809 KSVCQRYE
+809 DSVLKRYD
-817 FFNLPEYK
+817 FYND
-825 FIRKKK
+825 
-831 EKPRKDAVRVL
+831 EKYELTGETRRDAVQVLTFKEMHEITKIDDPEKRRVAI
-842 SFEEIH
+842 EENKI
-848 RLTSI
+848 L
-853 ENPARRKRA
+853 
-862 IARKEIVLGPETL
+862 LGPETL
-875 RIEPVQT
+875 RIEPVRT
-882 WGHQDATGFISQ
+882 WGHQDATGFVSQ

-899 IGSDPDRSS
+899 IGRGSQRSS

-922 LEPDLEQS
+922 PEPNPKPKPHDAL
-930 PRKDLR
+930 L
-936 AKGSKGLRE
+936 AKGGKGLRQ
-945 AIEEAD
+945 AVEEAD
-951 VVVAHLSSVPLVELR
+951 LVVAHLSSVPLVELR
-966 TLAGLNASPEEA
+966 TLAGLDTDRGAPMPRLVKDYARLWGQAVKGASKPSEDEDLSDGLDEA
-978 NLQLVRDYAELWE
+978 N
-991 AAAKA
+991 
-996 ATDDSADGE
+996 
-1005 ENGGVGD
+1005 
-1012 ETEDDGKGNGE
+1012 
-1023 VEDGGEREDLK
+1023 
-1034 AGVTEAEFLLKQIQF
+1034 FLLKQIQF
-1049 GFRVKSGDHGIH
+1049 GFRVRPPDKLRGVHL
-1061 VSPFDS
+1061 SPFDPRQEKSQS
-1067 RQGANKA
+1067 RK
-1074 RQHLY
+1074 HLY
-1079 LKGLLDIA
+1079 LQGLLDIA
-1087 EIMASVE
+1087 AIMARTK
-1094 RKRGSLLL
+1094 RKRGQLLL

-1115 SIATAVSDAFF
+1115 SIATAISEAFF
-1126 KKGSRGSRPSALTAD
+1126 EEIEGKSRPYALTTD

-1148 TQSAK
+1148 AHSESSENPS
-1153 TTDPTLDV
+1153 DPALDV

-1172 VSGEKFHAPGE
+1172 VSKEKFHPPSD
-1183 IREVCVKGEDE
+1183 INEVCVKGEDE